1 MEVVTDTLP
10 KINSRYADKKFNRNS
25 KLTNPQNEYSL
36 TKDKL
41 ENQNLKNQFKLKLL
55 KINEIKIF
63 LKQNFNKVDIDDTF
77 LQDLDL
83 EYAIQYLNKMSLQP
97 TKKNIE
103 KLLKLKPIDHC
114 DFSLTL
120 EQVRNKQIKLL
131 HIHPNTKQKEE
142 NRVTLKDALSNFDF
156 EGLMVKSSAIND
168 NPNELDKQK
177 HKQIKKDELVL
188 YFPEIVENI
197 VNKAKD
203 FINDKKLSL
212 QSQGIHD
219 LKDKEFDLDI
229 ENIREKYLKPNLQTV
244 LDNKDP
250 SKMNTKAKLTNIEKA
265 VKRDFLNNKKFEFPF
280 LEIDL
285 TKEIIQEVNKPIDVP
300 VEIIMKDINY
310 ILDNLP
316 IDQLISLDQPLDNND
331 AFLMGQNLKALLGNS
346 NVEKEISD
354 ENDIKEVFG
363 ENYFSKKDLKFNKI
377 KTVKKKELIEI
388 YTKIQTSRVYRII
401 GLLINLIYWIV
412 FGYIDRVQIDLVTK
426 KHMYF
431 KILEELRLIELEF
444 GNTKSF
450 QKLYLPLLIL
460 IIRIECEAVFM
471 KKFKTFLR
479 EKNNAQKCLERVNEI
494 ITMIFDPNS
503 YFNTFTLLSSDVT
516 KMKHKISKN
525 LYPNYKSKINA
536 TSNFVNLLFTNFSN
550 EKNVKNFQKE
560 KEKDKVKDEKS
571 SELKEEGKRK
581 YNLYF

>member
-1 MEVVTDTLP
+1 MEVVTDTLT